1 MPPLWGRLVPFA
13 AVAIANMINIPMM
26 RQKEFTDGVQVM
38 DADGT
43 PLGKSKNV
51 ASQAI
56 PQVVISRVLM
66 ATPYMGLYI
75 RIKTIKNL
83 QHIPVLTPVVVNQLV
98 KKRWFNSRPWISPI
112 FQTLF
117 SGFILFFST
126 PLCCAIFPQLSPI
139 KVTHF

>member
-1 MPPLWGRLVPFA
+1 MRLQRFSKDNFIILISTTKKPSQKMPPLWGRLVPFA

-66 ATPYMGLYI
+66 ATPYMGLYQN
-75 RIKTIKNL
+75 KNY
-83 QHIPVLTPVVVNQLV
+83 QKIYN
-98 KKRWFNSRPWISPI
+98 I
-112 FQTLF
+112 FQYSLR
-117 SGFILFFST
+117 S
-126 PLCCAIFPQLSPI
+126 LSI
-139 KVTHF
+139 NW

>member
-66 ATPYMGLYI
+66 ATPYMGLYQN
-75 RIKTIKNL
+75 KNY
-83 QHIPVLTPVVVNQLV
+83 QRFTTYSSTHSGRCQSTGEEALV
-98 KKRWFNSRPWISPI
+98 
-112 FQTLF
+112 
-117 SGFILFFST
+117 
-126 PLCCAIFPQLSPI
+126 
-139 KVTHF
+139 